1 MSTAKFESAQAL
13 FCAIADFVGKDNI
26 DKVLNMT
33 EYPTYEKFEGGTKR
47 NITNRFRIDEAAAFI
62 DTTSNLADIE
72 DFLKK
77 EPSWYKSSVLIAKT
91 LINSLED
98 IDGDFKDLAEAG
110 FLKGPKSM
118 YYLRGDKT
126 VMDEIQ
132 KLFDLANKAGGK
144 LGQTRFGDVNKWSP
158 ADIYYANG
166 FGKKQIAEHHTAA
179 RSSKS
184 YTFSDLN
191 DKIASLI
198 DSGSLLPL
206 SLKKSTKNPK
216 LYPINFDIAARD
228 KQIDG
233 VAKKGGVVDGG
244 LWYNQTASLKN
255 GDGNLWTKYEPVQRF
270 GYSPYEPYGIDKV
283 AREKNKNSR
292 RGSRDV
298 VLFVSD
304 NMKRNNKLGKIQMRH
319 DATGNSWKVDFT
331 YSGGE
336 SRGGSIVSADTFGDI
351 LGTIDSAVGDKF
363 KSAFKTGQSGFSSG
377 MSGKF
382 EIMVGPKK
390 QMMDFQT
397 LTGNGLKAHRP
408 QLDADFINAVK
419 IDTSNTVF
427 GIKYAKE
434 DVMLAEPG
442 VMGQN
447 PYTNLRGEL
456 AGREVMNRVGP
467 ILTDFLSDDK
477 NTKVAKSMTHSNV
490 DKFIRVLFRYV
501 TSQAPSSAQFVIAK

>member
-179 RSSKS
+179 RNSKS

-244 LWYNQTASLKN
+244 LWYMPN
-255 GDGNLWTKYEPVQRF
+255 DNLWTKYKPLHRESS
-270 GYSPYEPYGIDKV
+270 SPFEPYGKT
-283 AREKNKNSR
+283 NSER
-292 RGSRDV
+292 MRIKSGAPSRDF
-298 VLFVSD
+298 VLRVAD
-304 NMKRNNKLGKIQMRH
+304 NQNRSNKIGIIQMRH
-319 DATGNSWKVDFT
+319 DATSNSWKVDFT
-331 YSGGE
+331 YTGGE
-336 SRGGSIVSADTFGDI
+336 SRGGSIVSHKAFADVLGALDSNAGATF
-351 LGTIDSAVGDKF
+351 F
-363 KSAFKTGQSGFSSG
+363 SAFEQGQAAYKARLNGKGFKITVG
-377 MSGKF
+377 SGKTQTDF
-382 EIMVGPKK
+382 TELNANGESLSANRKK
-390 QMMDFQT
+390 LNFDFLSYT
-397 LTGNGLKAHRP
+397 KANP
-408 QLDADFINAVK
+408 GISVFNVK
-419 IDTSNTVF
+419 VDPEK
-427 GIKYAKE
+427 IKDD
-434 DVMLAEPG
+434 DVQS
-442 VMGQN
+442 QN

-456 AGREVMNRVGP
+456 SAREVMNRVGP
-467 ILTDFLSDDK
+467 GLKAWLTDKD
-477 NTKVAKSMTHSNV
+477 NTKIPTGMNHSNV
-490 DKFIRVLFRYV
+490 DKFIRILFRYV
-501 TSQAPSSAQFVIAK
+501 TSQSKKSGQFVIAK